1 MTRSNTPFN
10 DSNTPFNDS
19 NSPFHKGELE
29 VQERMDTRDMLAYWA
44 PKAIRSFF
52 LEQHHTFFSQLP
64 FIIVSAC
71 DEQGLPWVTLLTGRA
86 GFIHSP
92 DSTHLHFATT
102 PFKGDALEHAFIEG
116 ADIGLIGIELESRRR
131 NRANGSLTKVD
142 SSGMTFRV
150 SQSFG
155 NCPQYI
161 SERAWHY
168 KEVDDQK
175 TAVTRHSR
183 LTPAMQKQIAE
194 ADTLFLASGYS
205 HQDSLEK
212 RQEAGPNNQ
221 ASFGM
226 DASHRGGP
234 AGFVKVVNDRQ
245 LVIPDYAGN
254 NFFNTIGNLV
264 MNPLIGLLFIDFDTG
279 SLLQLSGRAT
289 IDWDSE
295 KIQEHQGALRLLN
308 IDIEQVVHLQGILPL
323 SWRLPEGIKGGLK
336 VIKKIKESDDVTSF
350 ELVANEATSLPNFR
364 AGQHLPIQLALS
376 SEASPIV
383 RTYSLSNSPTDN
395 HYRISVKREERG
407 IGSQYLH
414 DNIQVG
420 DVIQAKKPNGDFLL
434 KFPARPVVLISA
446 GIGITPLVSMLHSA
460 IQTKVAASIHVFY
473 AARNGNHAPLL
484 EEIRMLHKLH
494 DSMTLDVVFSQA
506 NEQDVIGKH
515 YDRKGR
521 ISGKRIQ
528 QVVPDLLADFYLC
541 GPTGFLTSVISD
553 LEALGVRKD
562 GIHFERF

>member
-1 MTRSNTPFN
+1 MARSNVLSS
-10 DSNTPFNDS
+10 DA
-19 NSPFHKGELE
+19 NSPFHKGELA
-29 VQERMDTRDMLAYWA
+29 VQDRMNTRDMLASWA
-44 PKAIRSFF
+44 PKAIRPFF
-52 LEQHHTFFSQLP
+52 LEQHQTFFRQLP
-64 FIIVSAC
+64 FIVVSAR
-71 DEQGLPWVTLLTGRA
+71 DKQGFPWVTLLTGRA
-86 GFIHSP
+86 GFIYSP

-102 PFKGDALEHAFIEG
+102 PSKGDALEHALIAG
-116 ADIGLIGIELESRRR
+116 ADVGLIGIELENRRR

-142 SSGMTFRV
+142 DSGMTFTV

-161 SERAWHY
+161 SERVWHY
-168 KEVDDQK
+168 KEVDDEK
-175 TAVTRHSR
+175 TAVTHHSC

-205 HQDSLEK
+205 NQESLEK
-212 RQEAGPNNQ
+212 RQETGSNNH

-254 NFFNTIGNLV
+254 NFFNTIGNVV

-308 IDIEQVVHLQGILPL
+308 IDIDQVVHLQGILPL

-336 VIKKIKESDDVTSF
+336 VTKKIKESDDVTSF

-376 SEASPIV
+376 SDASTIV

-407 IGSQYLH
+407 IGSKYLH

-434 KFPARPVVLISA
+434 KFPARPVVLIGA
-446 GIGITPLVSMLHSA
+446 GIGITPLISMLYSA
-460 IQTKVAASIHVFY
+460 IQSKVAASIHVFY

-484 EEIRMLHKLH
+484 EEIRMLHKQH
-494 DSMTLDVVFSQA
+494 DAMTLDVVFSQA
-506 NEQDVIGKH
+506 NEQDVIGEH

-528 QVVPDLLADFYLC
+528 QVLPDLLADFYLC

-562 GIHFERF
+562 GIHFESF